1 MEVGEPFGAG
11 VIRGALRAMSG
22 YSLDNERD
30 AKFWRKL
37 EAEVRTIAAGMS
49 DPEFK
54 RRMLFIAEGYKLLA
68 DRAAFRK
75 SQKD

>member
-1 MEVGEPFGAG
+1 
-11 VIRGALRAMSG
+11 MSG